1 MTPSQ
6 AVAQERA
13 RLREEVVKMPVVI
26 YETIETSKDTYNP
39 KGYVRLVDVLAL
51 LRD

>member
-13 RLREEVVKMPVVI
+13 RLREEVVKLRRYSVVTTAI
-26 YETIETSKDTYNP
+26 TKGEIQKSYTIAQA
-39 KGYVRLVDVLAL
+39 DVLAL
-51 LRD
+51 LN